1 MAKRTTKPAEPE
13 MTAAEEAVQEAQE
26 TAQSAPETKDA
37 SQPQPEK
44 TAAEEAQKAACEGLA
59 EFCVTPQGGLNLR
72 DAPGL
77 TEPLLAVLP
86 HGIGVW
92 SDGQLTEDGQWVRVQ
107 TGLLAGWVKAEY
119 LTRMPVDSHGAE

>member
-1 MAKRTTKPAEPE
+1 MAKKTTKPAEPE
-13 MTAAEEAVQEAQE
+13 TAAAEETIQTVQAA
-26 TAQSAPETKDA
+26 AQSAPEA
-37 SQPQPEK
+37 EGVSQPQPEE
-44 TAAEEAQKAACEGLA
+44 TAAKEDREVACEGLA

-72 DAPGL
+72 DGPGL

-107 TGLLAGWVKAEY
+107 TGLLAGWVKAEF
-119 LTRMPVDSHGAE
+119 LARMPVDTHGAE